1 MFNGD
6 KVYTKKNSESTCPC
20 WAGAFCVVLDSYLKV
35 VVHMADKRGR
45 KTIYE
50 THIKPKLADIRKW
63 RKGGATV
70 EIICTLLDVSKTTF
84 HKYLNEKPEFADAY
98 KKGNAEIVLD
108 LRGELARIAFKHTLE
123 TKKQY
128 IKQDMETGH
137 KTQYTEIT
145 TREVDGDIAA
155 INLLLKNLD
164 ENWSND
170 PQNLALR
177 KQELELRKAIAAANN
192 FDIDLEGMDK

>member
-1 MFNGD
+1 
-6 KVYTKKNSESTCPC
+6 
-20 WAGAFCVVLDSYLKV
+20 
-35 VVHMADKRGR
+35 MAEKRGR
-45 KTIYE
+45 KSVYDEKIAPRL
-50 THIKPKLADIRKW
+50 KDICDW
-63 RKGGATV
+63 RKVGATV
-70 EIICTLLDVSKTTF
+70 ENMADALGVSKTTF
-84 HKYLNEKPEFADAY
+84 HKYLNEKPEFANAY
-98 KKGNAEIVLD
+98 KKGTFDLVMD

-128 IKQDMETGH
+128 IKQDAETGH
-137 KTQYTEIT
+137 KTSYTEIT

-177 KQELELRKAIAAANN
+177 KQELELRKQIAAASN
-192 FDIDLEGMDK
+192 FDIDLEGLSK

>member
-1 MFNGD
+1 
-6 KVYTKKNSESTCPC
+6 
-20 WAGAFCVVLDSYLKV
+20 
-35 VVHMADKRGR
+35 MADKRGR
-45 KTIYE
+45 KTVYE
-50 THIKPKLADIRKW
+50 THIAPRLEDVRKW
-63 RKGGATV
+63 RKVGATV
-70 EIICTLLDVSKTTF
+70 ENMCDALGVSKTTF
-84 HKYLNEKPEFADAY
+84 HKYLKEQPEFADAY
-98 KKGNAEIVLD
+98 KKGTTEFVFD
-108 LRGELARIAFKHTLE
+108 LRGELARLSFKHTLE

-128 IKQDMETGH
+128 IRQDMETGH

-164 ENWSND
+164 DNWSND

-192 FDIDLEGMDK
+192 FDLDLGGTG

>member
-1 MFNGD
+1 M
-6 KVYTKKNSESTCPC
+6 TE
-20 WAGAFCVVLDSYLKV
+20 
-35 VVHMADKRGR
+35 KRGR
-45 KTIYE
+45 KSVYD
-50 THIKPKLADIRKW
+50 THIKPRLDDIRRW
-63 RKGGATV
+63 RTGGATI
-70 EIICTLLDVSKTTF
+70 ETICDVLGVSKTTF
-84 HKYLNEKPEFADAY
+84 CKYKNEKPEFADAY
-98 KKGNAEIVLD
+98 KKGKTEIVMD

-145 TREVDGDIAA
+145 TKEVDGDIAA

-177 KQELELRKAIAAANN
+177 KQELELRRAIAEANN
-192 FDIDLEGMDK
+192 FDLNLEDISK

>member
-1 MFNGD
+1 
-6 KVYTKKNSESTCPC
+6 
-20 WAGAFCVVLDSYLKV
+20 
-35 VVHMADKRGR
+35 MAEKRGR
-45 KTIYE
+45 KSVYD
-50 THIKPKLADIRKW
+50 THIAPRLKDIENW
-63 RKGGATV
+63 RKVGATV
-70 EIICTLLDVSKTTF
+70 ENICDALGVSKTTF

-98 KKGNAEIVLD
+98 KKGTFELVMD

-128 IKQDMETGH
+128 IKDDTETGH
-137 KTQYTEIT
+137 KTKYTEIT

-192 FDIDLEGMDK
+192 FDIDLEELDK

>member
-1 MFNGD
+1 
-6 KVYTKKNSESTCPC
+6 
-20 WAGAFCVVLDSYLKV
+20 
-35 VVHMADKRGR
+35 MAEKRGR
-45 KTIYE
+45 KTVYD
-50 THIKPKLADIRKW
+50 THIAPRLADIKKW
-63 RKGGATV
+63 RKVGATV
-70 EIICTLLDVSKTTF
+70 ENMCDALGVSKTTF
-84 HKYLNEKPEFADAY
+84 HKYLNEQPEFADAY
-98 KKGNAEIVLD
+98 KKGKVELVMD

-145 TREVDGDIAA
+145 TKDVDGDIAA

-177 KQELELRKAIAAANN
+177 RQELELRKAIAAANN
-192 FDIDLEGMDK
+192 FDLDMEGISK

>member
-1 MFNGD
+1 
-6 KVYTKKNSESTCPC
+6 
-20 WAGAFCVVLDSYLKV
+20 
-35 VVHMADKRGR
+35 MARRGR
-45 KTIYE
+45 KNIYE
-50 THIKPKLADIRKW
+50 THIAPRLEDIRKW
-63 RKGGATV
+63 RKTGATI
-70 EIICTLLDVSKTTF
+70 ENMAAALDVSKTTF
-84 HKYLNEKPEFADAY
+84 CKYLNERPEFAEAY
-98 KKGNAEIVLD
+98 KKGKVELVMD

-128 IKQDMETGH
+128 IKQDEVTGH
-137 KTQYTEIT
+137 QTRYTEIT
-145 TREVDGDIAA
+145 TKEVDGDIAA

-192 FDIDLEGMDK
+192 FDLDVGGKNE

>member
-1 MFNGD
+1 
-6 KVYTKKNSESTCPC
+6 
-20 WAGAFCVVLDSYLKV
+20 
-35 VVHMADKRGR
+35 MAEKRGR
-45 KTIYE
+45 KSVYE
-50 THIKPKLADIRKW
+50 THIAPRLDDISKW
-63 RKGGATV
+63 REGGATI
-70 EIICTLLDVSKTTF
+70 EIICDLLGVSKTTYC
-84 HKYLNEKPEFADAY
+84 KYLNEKTEFADAN
-98 KKGNAEIVLD
+98 KKGKARLVLD
-108 LRGELARIAFKHTLE
+108 LRGELARISFKHTLE

-137 KTQYTEIT
+137 ETRYTEIT

-192 FDIDLEGMDK
+192 FDLNLEELEK

>member
-1 MFNGD
+1 M
-6 KVYTKKNSESTCPC
+6 KE
-20 WAGAFCVVLDSYLKV
+20 
-35 VVHMADKRGR
+35 KRGR
-45 KTIYE
+45 KTVYE
-50 THIKPKLADIRKW
+50 THIAPRLDEIRKW
-63 RKGGATV
+63 RKIGATV
-70 EIICTLLDVSKTTF
+70 ENMCEVLGVSKTTF
-84 HKYLNEKPEFADAY
+84 HKYLNEQPEFADAY
-98 KKGNAEIVLD
+98 KKGKTELVMD

-128 IKQDMETGH
+128 IKQDMETGQ

-145 TREVDGDIAA
+145 TKEVDGDIAA

-192 FDIDLEGMDK
+192 FDLDMEELSK

>member
-1 MFNGD
+1 
-6 KVYTKKNSESTCPC
+6 
-20 WAGAFCVVLDSYLKV
+20 
-35 VVHMADKRGR
+35 MAEKRGR
-45 KTIYE
+45 KTVYE
-50 THIKPKLADIRKW
+50 THIKPHLKDIQKW
-63 RKGGATV
+63 RKDGATV
-70 EIICTLLDVSKTTF
+70 ENICDVLGVSKTTF
-84 HKYLNEKPEFADAY
+84 HKYLNEKEEFANAY
-98 KKGNAEIVLD
+98 KKGKAELVMD

-128 IKQDMETGH
+128 IKADEVTGN

-145 TREVDGDIAA
+145 TKEVDGDVAA

-192 FDIDLEGMDK
+192 FDIDLEEIGK

>member
-1 MFNGD
+1 
-6 KVYTKKNSESTCPC
+6 
-20 WAGAFCVVLDSYLKV
+20 
-35 VVHMADKRGR
+35 MAEKRGR
-45 KTIYE
+45 KSVYE
-50 THIKPKLADIRKW
+50 THIAPRLRDIERW
-63 RKGGATV
+63 RKVGATV
-70 EIICTLLDVSKTTF
+70 EKMCDALGVSVSTF
-84 HKYLNEKPEFADAY
+84 HKYLNEKTEFAEAY
-98 KKGNAEIVLD
+98 KKGTFELVMD
-108 LRGELARIAFKHTLE
+108 LRGELSRIAFKHTLE

-128 IKQDMETGH
+128 IKHDMETGH

-177 KQELELRKAIAAANN
+177 RQELELRKAIAEANN
-192 FDIDLEGMDK
+192 FDLNLEGASE